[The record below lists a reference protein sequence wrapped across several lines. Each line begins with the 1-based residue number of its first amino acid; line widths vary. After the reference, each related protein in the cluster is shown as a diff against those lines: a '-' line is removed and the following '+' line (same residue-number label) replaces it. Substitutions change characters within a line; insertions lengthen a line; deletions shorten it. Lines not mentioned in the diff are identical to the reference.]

1 MQYPKELILSPEV
14 EEKLKSYL
22 MEELQRHDFERPQ
35 MIDQLK
41 VWQNDYWAQPVADRK
56 TFPFTGA
63 ANIIVP
69 LTAIAFETIHARTM
83 TTLWASKPFL
93 SVKSHGG
100 EQFSQAEKPLE
111 NWLEYELHNNIKI
124 FKPINDAIM
133 ELEKFG
139 TGILKSGYEKIVKK
153 GVRKTDNGNQEFPV
167 LVKDGATLDFV
178 PQANFLFPFSF
189 KDPQLD
195 PWSGEVHGENPY
207 MVKLLEQSG
216 MFRKGSYEK
225 LLPFSL
231 GTQNAQGSTAGTA
244 RSYEL
249 KQEEL
254 EKRKPHL
261 PRKIYWQEIQLA
273 FDVDEDDQEEE
284 IVVHYHLD
292 SNTILS
298 IRYNWYDDLHREYR
312 TGVYIPLEGRWRGL
326 GICKQNE
333 SFQREITTMHRQR
346 LDSGTLAN
354 MGMLKVHKMSG
365 YGPKEPVFPGKMWFV
380 DDMTHVEPFKMSE
393 LNNSAF
399 ANESGTLIYSQQR
412 TGVNEATLG
421 MPAVGTPGTATSD
434 LARIQEGNK
443 KFDFIMK
450 NVKMFLN
457 DVVMDIF
464 CNIVQFGP
472 KNISYFD
479 YADGG
484 DLLKQVIQA
493 PISVIRQSLIFDVV
507 AAGQQSNRIL
517 DRQNWMQ
524 VSQLITTY
532 YQSMLLLTQ
541 GQPQLQQLVMQKA
554 LIAATEAMRQIL
566 DTFDVKNKERIIVEE
581 IERMM
586 QGANGSTGAVSS
598 PGGNGLPA
606 GNGQDPRMDVLTQ
619 IAQMFGNG
627 GSQAAPAIQR

>member
-1 MQYPKELILSPEV
+1 M
-14 EEKLKSYL
+14 
-22 MEELQRHDFERPQ
+22 RHDFERPQ
-35 MIDQLK
+35 MIDELK
-41 VWQNDYWAQPVADRK
+41 MWQNDYWAKPVSDRK

-63 ANIIVP
+63 ANIIIP

-100 EQFSQAEKPLE
+100 VEFDQAEKPLE

-124 FKPINDAIM
+124 FKPVNDAIM

-153 GVRKTDNGNQEFPV
+153 GVRKSESGNQEFPV
-167 LVKDGATLDFV
+167 LIKDGATLDYV
-178 PQANFLFPFSF
+178 PQANFLFPHSF
-189 KDPQLD
+189 KDTQLD
-195 PWSGEVHGENPY
+195 PWAGEVHGEHPY
-207 MVKLLEQSG
+207 RVKLLEDAG
-216 MFRKGSYEK
+216 LFRKGSYEK
-225 LLPFSL
+225 LLPYSL
-231 GTQNAQGSTAGTA
+231 GTQFSQGSTAGTA

-254 EKRKPHL
+254 EKRRSHL
-261 PRKIYWQEIQLA
+261 PHKVYWQEIQLS
-273 FDVDEDDQEEE
+273 FDIDEDNELEE
-284 IVVHYHLD
+284 IIVHYHLD
-292 SNTILS
+292 SNTLLS
-298 IRYNWYDDLHREYR
+298 VRYNWYDDLHREYR
-312 TGVYIPLEGRWRGL
+312 TGVYMNLEGRWRGI

-333 SFQREITTMHRQR
+333 AFQRAITTMHRQR
-346 LDSGTLAN
+346 LDAGTLAN
-354 MGMLKVHKMSG
+354 MGMLKIHRMSG
-365 YGPKEPVFPGKMWFV
+365 YGPKEPIFPGKMWFL
-380 DDMTHVEPFKMSE
+380 DDMTHVEPFKLSE
-393 LNNSAF
+393 VYNSAF
-399 ANESGTLIYSQQR
+399 ANESGTLVYSQQR

-457 DVVMDIF
+457 DVILDIF

-472 KNISYFD
+472 KNIAYFD

-484 DLLKQVIQA
+484 ELLKNILTMPV
-493 PISVIRQSLIFDVV
+493 SLIRQSLIFDVV

-524 VSQLITTY
+524 ISQLITQY
-532 YQSMLLLTQ
+532 YQALLLLTQ
-541 GQPQLQQLVMQKA
+541 GQPQLQQIVLQKGM
-554 LIAATEAMRQIL
+554 IAATEAMRQIL

-586 QGANGSTGAVSS
+586 QGANQPNPTGAV
-598 PGGNGLPA
+598 PPAGGNNLSP
-606 GNGQDPRMDVLTQ
+606 GNGQEPRMDVLTK

-627 GSQAAPAIQR
+627 GSQAAPVVQR